1 MSGKPQKLIAVIVC
15 VICLMSNVLNVLAL
29 DNTTYTY
36 TVSVDDNWVKTQDA
50 YMPATVYLKGEGLA
64 HPEDL
69 FVFENKLY
77 IADTDN
83 HRIAVFSLADE
94 KLDFFGEDVLS
105 APRGI
110 YITADGTV
118 YIADSGAQA
127 ILIFSSDYKLIKKI
141 EKPDSYLFSENSSF
155 KPKGVAVSSSGNI
168 FVVSEGTY
176 EGIMQFDLK
185 GEFFGYFAA
194 NTYKMSF
201 SERIEDLLLNE
212 TQKNQ
217 LFVRTPRPIENI
229 DISDEDLIYSI
240 TRSEEIGTSVSTVSG
255 NGLKMHNMAGI
266 NIFASNKDMKD
277 EWNFVD
283 VASGNY
289 GNVFALTDTGLIT
302 EYDSSGNVIFSF
314 AGRALENDR
323 SGLFTNAAAID
334 VDKSTGFVYV
344 LDKERALVQ
353 VFYPTDYANYTH
365 EAIKTLES
373 GDYKSSEKIWSDLI
387 RLNSMSQIAHIGYG
401 KSLYY
406 QQKYNEA
413 LEHFKIANDVSYYS
427 EAKWEL
433 RNVALNRNMPII
445 ICVFLVL
452 LIIFSWK
459 NSRRKKNGGKRLKP
473 FYEPQLYNKGKLSN
487 AVMKVWFSRKMLRHP
502 IDGNY
507 YLQRGQT
514 GSLISASV
522 LYILTFAVYMADF
535 LCRGFIFRMT
545 GSATSL
551 QSLIILFWVPLVLW
565 LAGTY
570 MIGTINDGEA
580 SFANIYIGTAYALT
594 PYLYITPFTI
604 ALTHLLTLNESFI
617 ITLFA
622 STAIVW
628 SAALLVLSVKEM
640 QKYSFSETVKNILLV
655 IFFMIMV
662 VVSVVI
668 IYLLLVSLFDFFREI
683 MEEGV
688 YRVEN

>member
-15 VICLMSNVLNVLAL
+15 VIFLMSNILNVLAL

-36 TVSVDDNWVKTQDA
+36 TVSVDDNWVRTQDA

-344 LDKERALVQ
+344 LDRKEPWYRSFIL
-353 VFYPTDYANYTH
+353 P
-365 EAIKTLES
+365 I
-373 GDYKSSEKIWSDLI
+373 
-387 RLNSMSQIAHIGYG
+387 
-401 KSLYY
+401 
-406 QQKYNEA
+406 
-413 LEHFKIANDVSYYS
+413 
-427 EAKWEL
+427 
-433 RNVALNRNMPII
+433 MPI
-445 ICVFLVL
+445 
-452 LIIFSWK
+452 
-459 NSRRKKNGGKRLKP
+459 
-473 FYEPQLYNKGKLSN
+473 
-487 AVMKVWFSRKMLRHP
+487 
-502 IDGNY
+502 
-507 YLQRGQT
+507 
-514 GSLISASV
+514 
-522 LYILTFAVYMADF
+522 
-535 LCRGFIFRMT
+535 
-545 GSATSL
+545 
-551 QSLIILFWVPLVLW
+551 
-565 LAGTY
+565 
-570 MIGTINDGEA
+570 
-580 SFANIYIGTAYALT
+580 
-594 PYLYITPFTI
+594 
-604 ALTHLLTLNESFI
+604 TL
-617 ITLFA
+617 
-622 STAIVW
+622 
-628 SAALLVLSVKEM
+628 M
-640 QKYSFSETVKNILLV
+640 RQ
-655 IFFMIMV
+655 
-662 VVSVVI
+662 
-668 IYLLLVSLFDFFREI
+668 
-683 MEEGV
+683 
-688 YRVEN
+688 